1 MRNYILLLLSLVL
14 FGPLGIDLF
23 LPTIPAIAADFQV
36 KNEVIQS
43 TISLFLLVMGL
54 GQLIAG
60 PLVDK
65 FGRRPIA
72 LIGIALYIIGST
84 VAALSNSSDIF
95 VLARVIQG
103 CAVCCTGVVCFSGVR
118 DRLNGNEAAKAF
130 GFLNGTLNIVPA
142 LAPLL
147 GGILAE
153 LFNWRAPFW
162 FLVFYAVV
170 VFVIIAIW
178 LPETRPAD
186 TKPVKGLPL
195 KQYARILSNSR
206 FLRFALV
213 NAGAMGM
220 AITYVSF
227 APTVLMTEGKLSP
240 LVFSLIF
247 GGNGFWILFVS
258 LIANK
263 VIQRAGRPFCLML
276 GTLLM
281 ALGSI
286 GLFAGMHLL
295 PVDASQ
301 HWLSYMLPVASA
313 CAGLAC
319 IMGPATSYALEPYSD
334 EAGIA
339 SALVGFVQM
348 AIGSCIAL
356 IAIALPMA
364 AKPALALVMLLGAV
378 LALSARLLSSK
389 LKGRV
394 KSVHQA

>member
-1 MRNYILLLLSLVL
+1 
-14 FGPLGIDLF
+14 
-23 LPTIPAIAADFQV
+23 
-36 KNEVIQS
+36 EVIQS

-72 LIGIALYIIGST
+72 LIGIALYILGST

-227 APTVLMTEGKLSP
+227 APTVLMTDGKLSP

-281 ALGSI
+281 ALGCI
-286 GLFAGMHLL
+286 GLFVGMHLL

-313 CAGLAC
+313 CAGLAF

-356 IAIALPMA
+356 VAIALPMA